1 MKSKVTL
8 SAYCKVITFALI
20 ILLIIGIV
28 SCRDNESKLW
38 ALVVVSIALIS
49 FSLFYFPTSIET
61 TNSSLIIHRF
71 LKSKIIP
78 YSFISS
84 ADTCIPSA
92 GGLRLCGS
100 GGFLGYWGYF
110 NDIIIGTYFGYYGN
124 RNQCILIK
132 LKNGKQYVVSC
143 EEPIQ
148 MISSINDHLSDNA

>member
-1 MKSKVTL
+1 MKSKVAL
-8 SAYCKVITFALI
+8 STYCKVITFALI

-28 SCRDNESKLW
+28 SCCDNESKLW
-38 ALVVVSIALIS
+38 ALVVISIALIS

-78 YSFISS
+78 YTSISS

-132 LKNGKQYVVSC
+132 LKNGMQYVVSC

-148 MISSINDHLSDNA
+148 MISSINDHLFDNA

>member
-38 ALVVVSIALIS
+38 ALVVISIALIS

-84 ADTCIPSA
+84 ADTCIRSA

-148 MISSINDHLSDNA
+148 MISSINDHLSENL

>member
-38 ALVVVSIALIS
+38 ALVSISIALIS

-148 MISSINDHLSDNA
+148 MISLINDHLFDNA

>member
-38 ALVVVSIALIS
+38 ALVVISIALIG
-49 FSLFYFPTSIET
+49 FSLFYFPTNIET

-124 RNQCILIK
+124 RNQCILVK

>member
-38 ALVVVSIALIS
+38 ALVSISIALIS

-148 MISSINDHLSDNA
+148 MTSSINDHLSDNA

>member
-38 ALVVVSIALIS
+38 ALVVISIALIS
-49 FSLFYFPTSIET
+49 FSLFYFPTNIET

-148 MISSINDHLSDNA
+148 MISSINDHLSENL

>member
-1 MKSKVTL
+1 MKSKVVL
-8 SAYCKVITFALI
+8 STYCRIISFALV

-28 SCRDNESKLW
+28 SCRDNENKLY
-38 ALVVVSIALIS
+38 ALVFISIALIG
-49 FSLFYFPTSIET
+49 FSLFYFPRSIEAAD
-61 TNSSLIIHRF
+61 NALIIHRF
-71 LKSKIIP
+71 LKSKSIP
-78 YSFISS
+78 YSSISS

-132 LKNGKQYVVSC
+132 LKNGMQYVVSC
-143 EEPIQ
+143 EESVQ
-148 MISSINDHLSDNA
+148 MISSINNHLFDNA

>member
-38 ALVVVSIALIS
+38 ALVVISIALIG
-49 FSLFYFPTSIET
+49 FSLFYFPTNIET

>member
-38 ALVVVSIALIS
+38 ALVSISIALIS

-148 MISSINDHLSDNA
+148 MISSINDHLSENL

>member
-8 SAYCKVITFALI
+8 SAYCKVITFTLI

-28 SCRDNESKLW
+28 SCSDNESKLW

-61 TNSSLIIHRF
+61 TNSSLIIRRF

-132 LKNGKQYVVSC
+132 LNNGKQYVVSC